1 MIQPKTG
8 CLMERPND
16 LRFLN
21 GCVWR
26 MPGRL
31 VVPGCI
37 ADLRHTAADAMGC
50 LKLQTVDR

>member
-1 MIQPKTG
+1 
-8 CLMERPND
+8 MERPND